1 MINLLRWIT
10 PRVMKENLL
19 QPEEYPYP
27 FMQEKQTIHVDKNG
41 GKFTFRY
48 SPFFVPCLYLV
59 PMNSSVIIG
68 KIIRFFMRIGKNK
81 YILATTIFLLWI
93 IFFDNNNLLDRA
105 KQLKHLHQLE
115 KDRKYYLERIEND
128 TKRLNELKTNREN
141 LEKFAREQYLMKKKN
156 EEIFVITKD

>member
-1 MINLLRWIT
+1 
-10 PRVMKENLL
+10 
-19 QPEEYPYP
+19 
-27 FMQEKQTIHVDKNG
+27 
-41 GKFTFRY
+41 
-48 SPFFVPCLYLV
+48 
-59 PMNSSVIIG
+59 
-68 KIIRFFMRIGKNK
+68 MRIGKNK
-81 YILATTIFLLWI
+81 YILAATIFLLWI

-115 KDRKYYLERIEND
+115 KDRKYYLERIENE